1 MPDYPVTPD
10 QMILLRI
17 GERVITDVK
26 NLLVNGSGN
35 QTHSN
40 ITGRNHLSTALSYDY
55 GDMFGRFRPRRIVA
69 IAQQTGGGNC
79 DQTGAISYAYCR
91 DLLDNLHESAW
102 AYVPGHTFALIGL
115 TGTNTDEWIAVDPWV
130 EHAVPTLYKHH
141 FCHGNILQ
149 FYSKKTGTGRNAYTS
164 TKLINQIQT
173 TIQHTLLEKKF
184 LNFAV
189 TYNQHS
195 CRTPWKNGVSYKYIE
210 QIVID

>member
-1 MPDYPVTPD
+1 MPDHLVTSD
-10 QMILLRI
+10 QMNLLRV

-26 NLLVNGSGN
+26 NLLINGSGN

-40 ITGRNHLSTALSYDY
+40 VTGLNHLATALSYNY
-55 GDMFGRFRPRRIVA
+55 GNAFGPFRPRRIIA

-141 FCHGNILQ
+141 FSHGNNLQ
-149 FYSKKTGTGRNAYTS
+149 FYSKKTGTGKNAYTS
-164 TKLINQIQT
+164 TKVLNQIQT
-173 TIQHTLLEKKF
+173 IIQATLPAQIF
-184 LNFAV
+184 LNSTV
-189 TYNQHS
+189 IYNQYSHG
-195 CRTPWKNGVSYKYIE
+195 TPWKNGISYKYIE
-210 QIVID
+210 QIVLD